1 MGDSA
6 SREKIEQEL
15 ARAKHLGRWLSDEE
29 LAAEAQEEAQRLAL
43 EEQQRSRRTRLTVL
57 TVVCVLIPPL
67 WPLALALTLYLLFP
81 RTSTRLFFAAGIG
94 AIVVGIG
101 ALGLS
106 IGLLIWLLSLLS

>member
-57 TVVCVLIPPL
+57 TVVCGLIPPL

-81 RTSTRLFFAAGIG
+81 RTVLVCSSLPGLERLWWGL
-94 AIVVGIG
+94 
-101 ALGLS
+101 ALWGFRS
-106 IGLLIWLLSLLS
+106 GC